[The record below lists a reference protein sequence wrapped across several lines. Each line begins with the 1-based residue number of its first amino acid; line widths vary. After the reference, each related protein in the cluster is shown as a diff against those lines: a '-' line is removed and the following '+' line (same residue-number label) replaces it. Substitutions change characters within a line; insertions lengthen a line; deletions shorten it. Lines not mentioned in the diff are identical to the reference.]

1 MTDWFDEKASQ
12 VDVGSV
18 TAFGI
23 PLTSRYSKARELA
36 EMLSFANLATSRDIA
51 HHLKEVF
58 YDSNSCCC
66 SFKFKGRLNLGDTA
80 ERELLATAEETI
92 SQFEWFGTVYHGGG
106 TASDSYL
113 PE

>member
-12 VDVGSV
+12 VDVGKV
-18 TAFGI
+18 IAFDI
-23 PLTSRYSKARELA
+23 PLISRYSKARELA
-36 EMLSFANLATSRDIA
+36 EMLLFANLAAGRDIA

-66 SFKFKGRLNLGDTA
+66 SFAFKGRLALGDTA
-80 ERELLATAEETI
+80 ERELLAAAEETI
-92 SQFEWFGTVYHGGG
+92 SQFEWFGTIYHGAG
-106 TASDSYL
+106 TASDSEL